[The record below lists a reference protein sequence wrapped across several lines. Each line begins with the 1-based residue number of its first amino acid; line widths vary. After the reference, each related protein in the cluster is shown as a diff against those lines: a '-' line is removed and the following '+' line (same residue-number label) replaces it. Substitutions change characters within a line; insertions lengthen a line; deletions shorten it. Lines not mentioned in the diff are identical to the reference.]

1 MRRRRTKKNKE
12 KMKKR
17 LDNEW
22 RRVEEIRVREKRR
35 AEREWR

>member
-1 MRRRRTKKNKE
+1 VRGRRTKKNKE

-22 RRVEEIRVREKRR
+22 RRVEEIRVREERR